1 MKGFNCMKK
10 TLIALLILAALLMTA
25 CGTQPAPTAT
35 PAPTEAPA
43 ETAAPAETEAPA
55 EKEKVATAADMASVE
70 DVVQDWMVPV
80 PASDLK
86 DGSYEIAVDCSS
98 SMFNITA
105 CTLNVENGAMTATMT
120 MGGTGYLK
128 VFPGTGE
135 EAANGEGA
143 IPYVELSTGEYTFTI
158 PVDALDSAVNCA
170 AFSKKKEMWY
180 DRTLVFR
187 ADSLPLDAF
196 ADGVVVTPA
205 SLGLADGE
213 YECAVALSG
222 GSGKASVQSPA
233 ALRVENGEVY
243 ATIIWSSS
251 KYDYMRI
258 GEVRFDMLNTEG
270 NSTFEIPVSC
280 FDRPMAVVADT
291 VAMSE
296 PHEIDYTLLFDSASI
311 K

>member
-1 MKGFNCMKK
+1 MKK
-10 TLIALLILAALLMTA
+10 TLIALLILAAMFMTA
-25 CGTQPAPTAT
+25 CGAQSAPAAA
-35 PAPTEAPA
+35 PATEAPA
-43 ETAAPAETEAPA
+43 AETEAPAADAPA
-55 EKEKVATAADMASVE
+55 EKEKVATAADMAGVE
-70 DVVQDWMVPV
+70 DVVQNWMVPV

-105 CTLNVENGAMTATMT
+105 CTLTVENGKMTATMT

-213 YECAVALSG
+213 YECAVTLSG

-243 ATIIWSSS
+243 ATIVWSSS

-258 GEVRFDMLNTEG
+258 GETRFEMLNTEG

-280 FDRPMAVVADT
+280 FDRPMAVIADT
-291 VAMSE
+291 IAMSE